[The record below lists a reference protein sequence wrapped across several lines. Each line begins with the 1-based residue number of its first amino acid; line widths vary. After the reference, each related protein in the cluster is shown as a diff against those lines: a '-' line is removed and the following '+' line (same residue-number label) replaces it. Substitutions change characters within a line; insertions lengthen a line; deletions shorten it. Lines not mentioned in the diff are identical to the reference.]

1 MAALLAIGLVPAAAA
16 ATPGKAHAEGARVS
30 YVGPE
35 LTDTGTYNP
44 SGTYAHSK
52 YMEAELPDG
61 TTAMAVCA
69 EHNKPTPSVGTA
81 LSSLGA
87 VANDA
92 ARKVLWYG
100 YEGPEDRGYGLVT
113 TACALS
119 NALGNFQTTG
129 ASAAMVSAVSALPSP
144 PSSFEV
150 TMWSTGGRTQNLC
163 TWTYQPHGGIELDK
177 ASGNA
182 SVTDGNACY
191 SLAGAEYGVYRD
203 EACTD
208 LWFSMTTDE
217 GGHWETAMDIPVGD
231 YWVKEIA
238 PPKGYALD
246 ETVYPVSV
254 SSDSWASL
262 SVNDVP
268 QNDPAAMW
276 VGKIDLET
284 TSNMPQGSAS
294 LAGAEFTVSYYGGYY
309 DTKAEAEAAL
319 AANPQ
324 LAHRTWVV
332 ATNENGFAMLSDEY
346 KVSGDEF
353 YRSSG
358 GLVTIPLGTVL
369 IQETKAPAGYLL
381 DDATVHVRQITSS
394 GTVEDVETYN
404 APTQPEQVVRGGVS
418 IEKID
423 AESKLPSELGAGEF
437 KSMTYQIKT
446 LNDNPVKVDGRWFDK
461 GRVVKT
467 ITAENGV
474 AATADDALPYGRY
487 SIQEAS
493 GGTGYNVSDKVVEF
507 SIVNDGE
514 IVSITGDGTIA
525 NQIKRGDL
533 EFRKKS
539 EATSQSMAGI
549 PFMLTSETTGES
561 HIIVTDENGYAS
573 TSAAWN
579 KHTHKTNAN
588 DAAWDGAAIDES
600 KLDAYAG
607 VWFGLTEEG
616 WVTGADDDKPALP
629 YDTYTV
635 EELPCKANEG
645 LQLVRQSGIVVHRDQ
660 ATVDLGTIDDPMP
673 GIATSL
679 TDDIDGDHIAFADDA
694 VNLTDRVTY
703 ANLIPG
709 RTYELRATLV
719 DARTGALF
727 APDAVKVEF
736 VPDAES
742 GYVNVPFALDLAGID
757 SETKLVCYEELWC
770 EGRKIAEHKDI
781 ADAEQTV
788 SVTPPA
794 IFTSAVDGIDGDK
807 EIVVDPEAVVVDTVA
822 YENLVPNASYAMSA
836 ELVKKDGGEVVAR
849 AEQAFT
855 AAASGRGTVDVTFA
869 FDASELAGASEL
881 VAFETCIKVDNG
893 RIVAEHKDVNDEG
906 QTVTIIQPEIATT
919 AKDGADADKE
929 LSADP
934 EATLVDTIEYHNLV
948 PGKSYTASG
957 TLMDKETGEAV
968 LDAEGNPVTAS
979 TEFVPDLPHGYV
991 DVTFEFDASAL
1002 GGHDVVVFEKLLRL
1016 DAQIAGHEEIADEG
1030 QTVKVVDPEI
1040 GTSLAD
1046 GVDGDKNVIADPNV
1060 TLVDTVEYKNLVPG
1074 KTYTLNGTLM
1084 VKATNEPLTD
1094 AEGNPVTATTEF
1106 VPGHATGK
1114 AEVAFTFDGDLL
1126 AGKEL
1131 VAFESLMREGV
1142 EVAVHA
1148 DIDDKGQTV
1157 QITPS
1162 VIGTTATDGL
1172 DGDKIV
1178 VADAEATI
1186 VDTVAYSNVLAGGD
1200 YSLAGIL
1207 MDKSTGLPLATG
1219 GADADAV
1226 RTVFEEIC
1234 VAAGFGYF
1242 ADNGHG
1248 NQTYHGYEQASG
1260 ATEGEDASG
1269 NAEGKDASDE
1279 SEKGFADAGGALP
1292 IAPDYGA
1299 LAEVFA
1305 DNADLIEQMAI
1316 STADF
1321 EPERAEGS
1329 VDVAFEFDASRW
1341 IQAGEAPDVVAFE
1354 LLIKDGSIV
1363 AKHADLE
1370 DEGQTVAIV
1379 PSRIATTA
1387 TDKSDGDHKLLPTQD
1402 AVIVDTVE
1410 YTDLI
1415 PGKEYEVQGVLMDKS
1430 TGKPLMVNDKEVTS
1444 SVKFT
1449 PNEPNGSVELEF
1461 HFDSTGLLGK
1471 EIVVFETLYKDGV
1484 EVAVH
1489 ADINDENQTVTVEE
1503 GPEGTTYDKTGD
1515 LLRQYGWVLGVIALA
1530 AAAAAAYGIRQRKL
1544 AKAEGS
1550 EPKQD

>member
-1 MAALLAIGLVPAAAA
+1 MHPALKRLGGAKAARIVMAALLAIGLVPAAALSS
-16 ATPGKAHAEGARVS
+16 PVRAHADVAQTV
-30 YVGPE
+30 
-35 LTDTGTYNP
+35 TGTCSIVCTNPGPTNDHYNLFDVTMP
-44 SGTYAHSK
+44 DGQVLVGHCIDYGQAAPADGTYSFTGTWNGSSYDILVHSQ
-52 YMEAELPDG
+52 D
-61 TTAMAVCA
+61 AVK
-69 EHNKPTPSVGTA
+69 NPG
-81 LSSLGA
+81 SLAPYPCQRIG
-87 VANDA
+87 D
-92 ARKVLWYG
+92 
-100 YEGPEDRGYGLVT
+100 
-113 TACALS
+113 
-119 NALGNFQTTG
+119 F
-129 ASAAMVSAVSALPSP
+129 
-144 PSSFEV
+144 
-150 TMWSTGGRTQNLC
+150 
-163 TWTYQPHGGIELDK
+163 TWTPYGWIDLDK
-177 ASGNA
+177 DSSNPAL
-182 SVTDGNACY
+182 TDGNACY
-191 SLAGAEYGVYRD
+191 DLAGATYGVYGSRD
-203 EACTD
+203 DADARRDAVATLSCD
-208 LWFSMTTDE
+208 GSGYAKSDRL
-217 GGHWETAMDIPVGD
+217 PVGS
-231 YWVKEIA
+231 YYVRETS
-238 PPKGYALD
+238 PGKGYALD
-246 ETVYPVSV
+246 EAIYAVDVAAGQTSR
-254 SSDSWASL
+254 
-262 SVNDVP
+262 VNGGKVHDVP

-284 TSNMPQGSAS
+284 TLDMPQGSAS

-332 ATNENGFAMLSDEY
+332 ATNEDGQAILDESS
-346 KVSGDEF
+346 KVSGDDF
-353 YRSSG
+353 YLTSG
-358 GLVTIPLGTVL
+358 GNVTIPLGTIL
-369 IQETKAPAGYLL
+369 IQETKAPDGYLL
-381 DDATVHVRQITSS
+381 DDSTVFVRQVTNDGIIES
-394 GTVEDVETYN
+394 VETYN

-461 GRVVKT
+461 GQVVKT

-539 EATSQSMAGI
+539 EATSQSMADI

-742 GYVNVPFALDLAGID
+742 GYANVPFALDLAGID

-822 YENLVPNASYAMSA
+822 YENLAPNASYAMSA

-934 EATLVDTIEYHNLV
+934 EATLVDTIEYRDLV

-957 TLMDKETGEAV
+957 ALMDKETGEAV

-1002 GGHDVVVFEKLLRL
+1002 GGHDVVAFEKLLRL

-1046 GVDGDKNVIADPNV
+1046 GADGDKNVIADPDV

-1074 KTYTLNGTLM
+1074 KTYALNGTLM

-1094 AEGNPVTATTEF
+1094 AEGNPVTAATEF
-1106 VPGHATGK
+1106 APDHATGK
-1114 AEVAFTFDGDLL
+1114 VEVAFAFDGSLL

-1142 EVAVHA
+1142 DVAVHA

-1162 VIGTTATDGL
+1162 AIGTTATDGL

-1186 VDTVAYSNVLAGGD
+1186 VDTVAYGNVVAGGD

-1219 GADADAV
+1219 DADADAV

-1242 ADNGHG
+1242 ADDGHG
-1248 NQTYHGYEQASG
+1248 NRVYHRLEETIGTDEGGADDAEDKDGASG
-1260 ATEGEDASG
+1260 LEGDRALDDTE
-1269 NAEGKDASDE
+1269 KDFSDTD
-1279 SEKGFADAGGALP
+1279 GILP
-1292 IAPDYGA
+1292 IAPDYEA
-1299 LAEVFA
+1299 LAEIFA
-1305 DNADLIEQMAI
+1305 NNADLIEQMVLS
-1316 STADF
+1316 STEFA
-1321 EPERAEGS
+1321 PEHDTGS

-1341 IQAGEAPDVVAFE
+1341 IQTEEPLEVVVFE
-1354 LLIKDGSIV
+1354 LLVKDGSII

-1415 PGKEYEVQGVLMDKS
+1415 PGKEYEVQGALMDKS

-1461 HFDSTGLLGK
+1461 RFDSTGLLGK

-1489 ADINDENQTVTVEE
+1489 ADIDDENQTVTVEE
-1503 GPEGTTYDKTGD
+1503 GPKGTTYDKTGD

-1530 AAAAAAYGIRQRKL
+1530 AAAAAVYGIRQRKL